1 MIAAV
6 AGSCPTLVAPAPARQ
21 PALLGCAAVL
31 TTPIDWRQSCSALP
45 VKGASLPQASERQA
59 YQPRTFVDRKGA
71 SPQYKEFQRKPA
83 NVNQRDECMQ
93 ALFSSTSIGEL
104 EEVVNTYMH
113 DTRVPFKLVHCVA
126 LCTRV
131 PKILAAGFSQGG
143 QVAETNMAKARAAQL
158 LLRLLPTFLSQI
170 SHTGSM
176 RSLSNMLWGLAKL
189 ELPREQVVAIR
200 ADELLAAAFARACH
214 PKTMEG
220 ELLPPAQPL
229 VAWPTTSGGMPDS
242 ANSLA
247 SPHSPSL
254 PACPCRFWPVRLYSN
269 ASSSSHPPL
278 LWQPCCLSERWL
290 HAPWC

>member
-1 MIAAV
+1 MLAAV
-6 AGSCPTLVAPAPARQ
+6 AGSCPTLVAPAPVRQ
-21 PALLGCAAVL
+21 PLLGCASVL
-31 TTPIDWRQSCSALP
+31 PTPIDWRQSCSALP
-45 VKGASLPQASERQA
+45 VKGASLPQA
-59 YQPRTFVDRKGA
+59 T
-71 SPQYKEFQRKPA
+71 
-83 NVNQRDECMQ
+83 
-93 ALFSSTSIGEL
+93 LFSSTSIGEL
-104 EEVVNTYMH
+104 EEVVNAYLH

-220 ELLPPAQPL
+220 VNGMELANVAYSLARMSEQRLLPRHLKLSGSSSWAPAD
-229 VAWPTTSGGMPDS
+229 TSILMW
-242 ANSLA
+242 SLA
-247 SPHSPSL
+247 HAEL
-254 PACPCRFWPVRLYSN
+254 GLAQRPAVL
-269 ASSSSHPPL
+269 AQL
-278 LWQPCCLSERWL
+278 VQ
-290 HAPWC
+290 A